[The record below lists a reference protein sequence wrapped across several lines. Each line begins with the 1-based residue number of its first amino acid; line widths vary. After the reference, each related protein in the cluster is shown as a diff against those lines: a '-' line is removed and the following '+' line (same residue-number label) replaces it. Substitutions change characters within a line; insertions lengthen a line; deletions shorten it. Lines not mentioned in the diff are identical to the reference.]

1 MRREIDKKN
10 LKIYLLLIAY
20 VLALILVVIHFE
32 TILGWISTLFRLFTP
47 LLIGIAIAFIF
58 NRPYEMFRKTYS
70 EKLNM
75 KKKTAKILAIITIY
89 LIAVGIGILLFC
101 LLIPELAD
109 NLFTFAE
116 NADMYIYEAQAV
128 INELLRSFQLA
139 PIDFSSL
146 LETADKYLTALSDT
160 LKDMLPQIV
169 EITANFISG
178 VATAFIG
185 ISLSIYIMSGKD
197 RLLSQCRRLFR
208 VYVPQSFHAPVKSL
222 LQTIIQ
228 VFEDYIA
235 GQCKEA
241 FILGV
246 LCFCGMTVLN
256 LDYAGLISVV
266 ITFTA
271 LVPILGAYIG
281 GAIGV
286 LLLLFISPGKALLF
300 LVFLI
305 VLQQFEGNVIYPRVV
320 GRKIGLPGIWV
331 LVAISVGGGIMGIWG
346 MLIGVPLTTILYQL
360 IQKNVRKRELRISNS
375 ENTKG

>member
-1 MRREIDKKN
+1 MSQETNLIFLYVQAERKK
-10 LKIYLLLIAY
+10 
-20 VLALILVVIHFE
+20 H
-32 TILGWISTLFRLFTP
+32 
-47 LLIGIAIAFIF
+47 
-58 NRPYEMFRKTYS
+58 
-70 EKLNM
+70 
-75 KKKTAKILAIITIY
+75 
-89 LIAVGIGILLFC
+89 
-101 LLIPELAD
+101 IPH
-109 NLFTFAE
+109 
-116 NADMYIYEAQAV
+116 
-128 INELLRSFQLA
+128 
-139 PIDFSSL
+139 FSSVSRPVS
-146 LETADKYLTALSDT
+146 SDC
-160 LKDMLPQIV
+160 LPL
-169 EITANFISG
+169 IS
-178 VATAFIG
+178 AH
-185 ISLSIYIMSGKD
+185 K
-197 RLLSQCRRLFR
+197 
-208 VYVPQSFHAPVKSL
+208 FHAPVKSL

-271 LVPILGAYIG
+271 LVLILGAYIG

-305 VLQQFEGNVIYPRVV
+305 VLQQFEGNVIYLRVV

-331 LVAISVGGGIMGIWG
+331 LVAISVGSGIMGIWG

-360 IQKNVRKRELRISNS
+360 IQKNVRKQELRISNS

>member
-169 EITANFISG
+169 EITANFIS
-178 VATAFIG
+178 V
-185 ISLSIYIMSGKD
+185 S
-197 RLLSQCRRLFR
+197 RQLL
-208 VYVPQSFHAPVKSL
+208 
-222 LQTIIQ
+222 
-228 VFEDYIA
+228 
-235 GQCKEA
+235 
-241 FILGV
+241 
-246 LCFCGMTVLN
+246 
-256 LDYAGLISVV
+256 
-266 ITFTA
+266 
-271 LVPILGAYIG
+271 
-281 GAIGV
+281 
-286 LLLLFISPGKALLF
+286 
-300 LVFLI
+300 
-305 VLQQFEGNVIYPRVV
+305 
-320 GRKIGLPGIWV
+320 
-331 LVAISVGGGIMGIWG
+331 
-346 MLIGVPLTTILYQL
+346 
-360 IQKNVRKRELRISNS
+360 
-375 ENTKG
+375 

>member
-10 LKIYLLLIAY
+10 LKI
-20 VLALILVVIHFE
+20 
-32 TILGWISTLFRLFTP
+32 S
-47 LLIGIAIAFIF
+47 
-58 NRPYEMFRKTYS
+58 
-70 EKLNM
+70 
-75 KKKTAKILAIITIY
+75 IITIY
-89 LIAVGIGILLFC
+89 LIAVGIDILLFC

-185 ISLSIYIMSGKD
+185 IALSIYIISGKD

-331 LVAISVGGGIMGIWG
+331 LVAISVGSVIMGIWG